1 MGQPGGREGVSFIL
15 LVGDRTQRP
24 DPPSPLTA
32 QTSEV
37 LADSRFRVDR
47 TRGVWTLEM
56 CVYSYI
62 YICNS
67 AYRVWTRVWW
77 PKVSDPVFIRLYID
91 VVYGLILSL
100 QIYNVSFTVSSMQ
113 TALSAETAAG
123 QF

>member
-1 MGQPGGREGVSFIL
+1 MSFIL

-62 YICNS
+62 YIYVTVRTECGH
-67 AYRVWTRVWW
+67 ACGGQKFQTPFLYG
-77 PKVSDPVFIRLYID
+77 FI
-91 VVYGLILSL
+91 
-100 QIYNVSFTVSSMQ
+100 SM
-113 TALSAETAAG
+113 
-123 QF
+123 